1 MSVGAPQTES
11 TGAEPRAAF
20 VTGGSRGIGRSIV
33 LSFVKDKVPVGFAYA
48 GNEAAAA
55 ETLALAKAADPTV
68 TVRAYKLDVRDPVE
82 VEKIAE
88 QAMEDFGQ
96 VGIVVNNAGIVRNN
110 AAAMMSDEQWQ
121 EVIDTDLSG
130 PFYVIR
136 GFLAHMMSARW
147 GRIINISSLAQ
158 EGSSGQANYAAAK
171 AGLIGLTKTLAREY
185 GPRGIT
191 SNVVTVGYVETDM
204 TDAHMAQKL
213 HDIWLEYCPIKRIG
227 TAEEISSLVCYLSR
241 EEAGFINGEVIRVSG
256 GLSYVP

>member
-1 MSVGAPQTES
+1 MERRGA
-11 TGAEPRAAF
+11 AAF

-33 LSFVKDKVPVGFAYA
+33 TRLVRDGTPTAFTYV
-48 GNEAAAA
+48 GNEDAMKETLRLAAGANADVDVRSYRMDVKNAA
-55 ETLALAKAADPTV
+55 E
-68 TVRAYKLDVRDPVE
+68 VE
-82 VEKIAE
+82 AVAEKVL
-88 QAMEDFGQ
+88 EDFTS
-96 VGIVVNNAGIVRNN
+96 VGVIVNNAGVIKNN
-110 AAAMMSDEQWQ
+110 VAAMMSDEQWQ
-121 EVIDTDLSG
+121 EVIATDLSG

-136 GFLAHMMSARW
+136 SFLSHMMGRRW

-227 TAEEISSLVCYLSR
+227 TADEISSLVSYLAGD
-241 EEAGFINGEVIRVSG
+241 EAGFINGEVIRVAG

>member
-1 MSVGAPQTES
+1 MARNGS
-11 TGAEPRAAF
+11 AAF

-33 LSFVKDKVPVGFAYA
+33 IRLVREGVPTAFTYV
-48 GNEAAAA
+48 GNEEAMK
-55 ETLALAKAADPTV
+55 ETMRLAADANAGV
-68 TVRAYKLDVRDPVE
+68 AVRGYRMDVRSPAE
-82 VEKIAE
+82 VESIADR
-88 QAMEDFGQ
+88 AMEDFGS
-96 VGIVVNNAGIVRNN
+96 VGVVVNNAGVIHNN
-110 AAAMMSDEQWQ
+110 VAAMMTDEQWQ
-121 EVIDTDLSG
+121 DVIATDLSG

-136 GFLAHMMSARW
+136 SFLSHMMGKRW

-227 TAEEISSLVCYLSR
+227 SAEEISSLVSYLAGD
-241 EEAGFINGEVIRVSG
+241 EAGFINGEVIRVAG

>member
-1 MSVGAPQTES
+1 MSAGAPGSSSE
-11 TGAEPRAAF
+11 ARAAF

-33 LSFVKDKVPVGFAYA
+33 LGFVKDKVPVAFTYA
-48 GNEAAAA
+48 GNEAAAK
-55 ETLALAKAADPTV
+55 ETVELAGRADASV
-68 TVRAYKLDVRDPVE
+68 AVRAYKMDVRDPVE
-82 VEKIAE
+82 VERVVD

-96 VGIVVNNAGIVRNN
+96 VGIVVNNAGIVKDN
-110 AAAMMSDEQWQ
+110 AAAMMSDEQWR

-136 GFLAHMMSARW
+136 GFLAHMMGKRW

-191 SNVVTVGYVETDM
+191 SNIVTVGYVETDM
-204 TDAHMAQKL
+204 TDVHMAEKL
-213 HDIWLEYCPIKRIG
+213 HDIWMEYCPMKRVG
-227 TAEEISSLVCYLSR
+227 TAEEISSLVRYLS
-241 EEAGFINGEVIRVSG
+241 NGSAAD
-256 GLSYVP
+256 YA